1 MKDSLSLLGGVM
13 AAGMCLGGVAQAQI
27 VAGHYPAG
35 AEGIKAGSLPP
46 PGLYLRDYSFYY
58 SADTYKDGP
67 PSFDISAF
75 INAPRVIWMTDK
87 KVLGASYGMDVI
99 VPFGYMD
106 WEVMGSHGH
115 HFGLGDISV
124 EPLLLS
130 WNLGQ
135 FDLAAGYAFWAPTG
149 DFKVGQPDLISKGY
163 WSHMLTAG
171 GTWHIDEAKTWA
183 FSILNRYEFA
193 HEQKD
198 THIDPGQ
205 VYTVEWGLSKSV
217 TKTIDVGCVGYC
229 QRQTTLD
236 SSSPLLDRV
245 VGVGPEVSAFWPGLG
260 LFTSL
265 RWNFEFGAQD
275 RPEGQR
281 VTLTLTKIF

>member
-135 FDLAAGYAFWAPTG
+135 FDLAAGYAFWAPLSG
-149 DFKVGQPDLISKGY
+149 AWGEDSYRELRDMRERDAEIENEREQLRSKVAEP
-163 WSHMLTAG
+163 
-171 GTWHIDEAKTWA
+171 
-183 FSILNRYEFA
+183 
-193 HEQKD
+193 
-198 THIDPGQ
+198 
-205 VYTVEWGLSKSV
+205 
-217 TKTIDVGCVGYC
+217 
-229 QRQTTLD
+229 TT
-236 SSSPLLDRV
+236 PY
-245 VGVGPEVSAFWPGLG
+245 PA
-260 LFTSL
+260 
-265 RWNFEFGAQD
+265 
-275 RPEGQR
+275 
-281 VTLTLTKIF
+281 